1 MFVVGQFR
9 KMPIYDCPKNAVYT
23 SPYTQK
29 KELRK
34 LLRFATPPASSSLF
48 RGCAVF
54 YRYYSLLGLVRK
66 KN

>member
-1 MFVVGQFR
+1 MFVIGQIR

-54 YRYYSLLGLVRK
+54 YRYYSLFEACA
-66 KN
+66 